1 MFKRI
6 LIANRG
12 EIAVR
17 VIRGAS
23 QMGIETVAVYS
34 AADRLAL
41 HTRLADYAYPIGPP
55 PARES
60 YLDMDR
66 ILDAAAKS
74 GAEAIH
80 PGYGFL
86 AENAQFAERVAQ
98 AGLVF
103 IGPTPQAI
111 RNMGSKTL
119 ARAIM
124 KAAGVPVTPGTETG
138 VAPGPEATWVAEE
151 IGYPVLIK
159 AAAGG
164 GGKGM
169 RIVHQ
174 PEELIPAMEAAARE
188 AASAFGDPEVYLEKY
203 LEGPRHIEVQVLAD
217 HHGNCIHLNERECS
231 IQRRHQKVVEEAP
244 SPAITPD
251 LRRKLGDTAVA
262 AAKAC
267 GYTNAGTVEFM
278 FDRHRQF
285 YFMEMNTRLQVE
297 HPVTEMTTGLDLVQE
312 QIRIAAGEKLNLKQ
326 KDVGI
331 SGHAIECRIY
341 AEDPLNNFFPST
353 GQIKYLHLPQGP
365 GIRNDSGIYE
375 GGEVSVYYDPLLS
388 KLIAW
393 GQDRKQALER
403 MKRALQEYHLTG
415 VRSNIPFLLLVMDH
429 PAFVKGDFDTHFI
442 TDHFRPDDIARGPED
457 LEKVAAI
464 AAALAHRMNHLAK
477 ILPQDDH
484 PFAESSWLAAGRRE
498 GRH

>member
-34 AADRLAL
+34 DADRLAL

-60 YLDMDR
+60 YLNVDA
-66 ILDAAAKS
+66 ILDAARKS

-86 AENAQFAERVAQ
+86 AENPEFAARVAE

-103 IGPTPQAI
+103 IGPSPQAI

-124 KAAGVPVTPGTETG
+124 KAANVPITPGTETG
-138 VAPGPEATWVAEE
+138 ITPGQQAIGIAEE
-151 IGYPVLIK
+151 LGYPVLIK

-169 RIVHQ
+169 RIVND
-174 PEELIPAMEAAARE
+174 PNELIKAMEAASRE

-203 LEGPRHIEVQVLAD
+203 LEGTRHIEVQVLAD
-217 HHGNCIHLNERECS
+217 HQGNCIHLNERECS
-231 IQRRHQKVVEEAP
+231 IQRRHQKVIEEAP
-244 SPAITPD
+244 SPVITPK
-251 LRRKLGDTAVA
+251 LRRQLGETAVA
-262 AAKAC
+262 AARAC
-267 GYTNAGTVEFM
+267 GYTNAGTVEFL
-278 FDRHRQF
+278 FDRHRNF
-285 YFMEMNTRLQVE
+285 YFLEMNTRLQVE
-297 HPVTEMTTGLDLVQE
+297 HPVTEMTTGFDLVQE
-312 QIRIAAGEKLNLKQ
+312 QIRIAAGEKLTITQ
-326 KDVGI
+326 KKVGI

-353 GQIKYLHLPQGP
+353 GRIKYLHLPQGP
-365 GIRNDSGIYE
+365 GIRNDAGVFE
-375 GGEVSVYYDPLLS
+375 EGEVTVYYDPLLS

-393 GQDRKQALER
+393 GQDRKQATLR
-403 MKRALQEYHLTG
+403 MKRALQEYHITG
-415 VRSNIPFLLLVMDH
+415 VRSNVSFLLLVMDH
-429 PAFVKGDFDTHFI
+429 PAFIKGEFDTHFI
-442 TDHFRPDDIARGPED
+442 ADHFNPDDIARGPEE
-457 LEKVAAI
+457 LQKVAAV
-464 AAALAHRMNHLAK
+464 AAALAHSLNHHAPTQAQNN
-477 ILPQDDH
+477 LPC
-484 PFAESSWLAAGRRE
+484 AESAWLTTGRRE